1 MTRYSTVLMMHVY
14 LYKYTYK
21 RIIMTP
27 LHHLYIALNLSTID
41 ISVGNQFIF
50 TVAPFSCHLIEKW
63 VPPSPLPFEAWTAFV
78 NLLLTCT
85 LRKKIFGNQGA
96 PTFQQNGLTT
106 RVEHLLGIVLGW
118 MQNKSQRLDK
128 IAVKSR
134 FWKPAWRTR
143 FGFCIIWKSSLK
155 ATSRYPLQTLSGNHW
170 SARCQQKTDKWLR
183 AIKVFS

>member
-85 LRKKIFGNQGA
+85 LRKKN
-96 PTFQQNGLTT
+96 L
-106 RVEHLLGIVLGW
+106 
-118 MQNKSQRLDK
+118 
-128 IAVKSR
+128 
-134 FWKPAWRTR
+134 WKPGSPHISAEWLDNKGRTSFGYWVGCKIRVSVWTRLAWNQDFKNQHGEPR
-143 FGFCIIWKSSLK
+143 FGFCIIWKSYLK
-155 ATSRYPLQTLSGNHW
+155 ATLSLPSSNTF
-170 SARCQQKTDKWLR
+170 R
-183 AIKVFS
+183 